1 MILLIL
7 SLTMRKECSFARIFV
22 FGEVL
27 ITGFG
32 THINGEFYLVF
43 I

>member
-1 MILLIL
+1 MILLGL
-7 SLTMRKECSFARIFV
+7 AMRKECSFARIFV

-32 THINGEFYLVF
+32 TCISGKF
-43 I
+43 ILFLSE